1 MNQPIIEIKNL
12 VREFGNKLAL
22 DNVSLTIQPGTVMGL
37 VGENGAGKT
46 TPIKHVLGL
55 LKAQKG
61 TVSVFGLDPVLNPE
75 GVLSRI
81 GYLSE
86 EGDLPTW
93 MKVHELMRYSAA
105 FYPTWDDAYAMK
117 LLDEFK
123 LDPGA
128 KLSKMSKGQR
138 SRAGLLVAMAY
149 RPQLLV
155 LDEPSSGLDPIV
167 RKDILGAII
176 RTIADDGRTVL
187 FSSHLLSEVER
198 VADQISMVKNGK
210 ILLSDSLDTVKENH
224 YRATFLFEKP
234 LSAHPAVEGNL
245 TWSGG
250 GREWNGTFYGDAGQL
265 DSVAHAL
272 GAKVVERASLSLEEI
287 FVAQVGA
294 A

>member
-1 MNQPIIEIKNL
+1 MNEPIIEIKNL
-12 VREFGNKLAL
+12 VREFGNKRAL

-46 TPIKHVLGL
+46 TLIKHVLGL
-55 LKAQKG
+55 LKAQQG
-61 TVSVFGLDPVLNPE
+61 TVSVFGMDPVANPE
-75 GVLSRI
+75 AVLSRI

-105 FYPTWDDAYAMK
+105 FYPTWDDQYGMK

-210 ILLSDSLDTVKENH
+210 ILLSDNLDNVKENH
-224 YRATFLFEKP
+224 YRATLLFENP
-234 LSAHPAVEGNL
+234 ISQHPELEGSL

-250 GREWNGTFYGDAGQL
+250 GKEWHLTFSGDPKRL
-265 DSVAHAL
+265 DEAAMNWN
-272 GAKVVERASLSLEEI
+272 AKIIERAGLSLEEI
-287 FVAQVGA
+287 FVARVGA

>member
-1 MNQPIIEIKNL
+1 MNEPIIEIKNL
-12 VREFGNKLAL
+12 VREFGNKRAL
-22 DNVSLTIQPGTVMGL
+22 DNVSMTIRPGTVMGL

-46 TPIKHVLGL
+46 TLIKHVLGL
-55 LKAQKG
+55 LKAQQG
-61 TVSVFGLDPVLNPE
+61 TVSVFGMDPVTNPE

-86 EGDLPTW
+86 EGDMPTW

-105 FYPTWDDAYAMK
+105 FYPTWDDTYAMK

-128 KLSKMSKGQR
+128 RLNKMSKGQR

-149 RPQLLV
+149 RPELLV

-187 FSSHLLSEVER
+187 FSSHLLAEVER
-198 VADQISMVKNGK
+198 VADQISIVRNGR
-210 ILLSDSLDTVKENH
+210 ILISDNLDTVKESH
-224 YRATFLFEKP
+224 MRATLLFTEP
-234 LSAHPAVEGNL
+234 LPSHPDIPGSL

-250 GREWNGTFYGDAGQL
+250 GKEWQLTFCGEPKNLEDGAK
-265 DSVAHAL
+265 HL
-272 GAKVVERASLSLEEI
+272 GAKIIERAGLSLEEI

>member
-1 MNQPIIEIKNL
+1 MNEPIIEIKNL
-12 VREFGNKLAL
+12 VREFGTKRAL
-22 DNVSLTIQPGTVMGL
+22 DDVSLTIQPGTVMGL

-46 TPIKHVLGL
+46 TLIKHVLGL

-61 TVSVFGLDPVLNPE
+61 TVSVFGMDPVSNPE
-75 GVLSRI
+75 AVLSKI

-93 MKVHELMRYSAA
+93 MRVHELMRYSAA
-105 FYPTWDDAYAMK
+105 FYPTWDDNYAMS
-117 LLDEFK
+117 LLEEFK

-198 VADQISMVKNGK
+198 VADQISIVRNGR
-210 ILLSDSLDTVKENH
+210 ILISDNLDTVKESH
-224 YRATFLFEKP
+224 LRATLLFDEP
-234 LSAHPAVEGNL
+234 LTSHPDIPGSL

-250 GREWNGTFYGDAGQL
+250 GKEWQLTFCGEAKSL
-265 DSVAHAL
+265 DEGAKQL
-272 GAKVVERASLSLEEI
+272 GAKIIERAGLSLEEI

>member
-1 MNQPIIEIKNL
+1 MSEAIVEIKNL
-12 VREFGNKLAL
+12 VREFGNKRAL
-22 DNVSLTIQPGTVMGL
+22 DNVSMTIQAGTVMGL

-46 TPIKHVLGL
+46 TIIKHVLGL
-55 LKAQKG
+55 LKAQQG
-61 TVSVFGLDPVLNPE
+61 TVSVFGLDPVSNPE
-75 GVLSRI
+75 SVLSKI

-105 FYPTWDDAYAMK
+105 FYPTWDEEYAQS
-117 LLDEFK
+117 LLGEFK
-123 LDPGA
+123 LDPSA

-187 FSSHLLSEVER
+187 FSSHLLGEVER
-198 VADQISMVKNGK
+198 VADQISIVKDGK
-210 ILLSDSLDTVKENH
+210 ILISDSLDFVKESH
-224 YRATFLFEKP
+224 FRATLVFEKLQSQAP
-234 LSAHPAVEGNL
+234 VIPGSL
-245 TWSGG
+245 TWVGS
-250 GREWNGTFYGDAGQL
+250 GREWNGIFIGDGKQL
-265 DSVAHAL
+265 ESIANGL
-272 GAKVVERASLSLEEI
+272 GAKIVERAHLSLEEI
-287 FVAQVGA
+287 FVAQVGSV
-294 A
+294 

>member
-1 MNQPIIEIKNL
+1 MSEAIIEVKNL
-12 VREFGNKLAL
+12 VREFGTKRAL
-22 DNVSLTIQPGTVMGL
+22 DDVTLTVQPGTVMGL

-46 TPIKHVLGL
+46 TLIKHVLGL
-55 LKAQKG
+55 LKAQQG
-61 TVSVFGLDPVLNPE
+61 TVSVFGMDPVSNPE
-75 GVLSRI
+75 AVLSKI

-93 MKVHELMRYSAA
+93 MRVHELMRYSAA
-105 FYPTWDDAYAMK
+105 FYPTWDDAYAMQ

-198 VADQISMVKNGK
+198 VADQISMVKAGK
-210 ILLSDSLDTVKENH
+210 ILISDSLDNVKDNH
-224 YRATFLFEKP
+224 HRATLLFDEP
-234 LSAHPAVEGNL
+234 LAVHPTVEGSL
-245 TWSGG
+245 TWSGS
-250 GREWNGTFYGDAGQL
+250 GREWHGTFSGDGSQL
-265 DSVAHAL
+265 ESTAKAM
-272 GAKVVERASLSLEEI
+272 GAKIVERAHLSLEEI
-287 FVAQVGA
+287 FVARVGA

>member
-1 MNQPIIEIKNL
+1 MNEPIIEIKNL
-12 VREFGNKLAL
+12 VREFGTKRAL
-22 DNVSLTIQPGTVMGL
+22 DNVSLSIQPGTVMGL

-46 TPIKHVLGL
+46 TLIKHVLGL
-55 LKAQKG
+55 LKAQSG
-61 TVSVFGLDPVLNPE
+61 SVSVFGLDPIANPE
-75 GVLSRI
+75 SVLSRI

-117 LLDEFK
+117 LLDEFN
-123 LDPGA
+123 LDPSA

-149 RPQLLV
+149 RPQLLL

-198 VADQISMVKNGK
+198 VADQISMVKAGK
-210 ILLSDSLDTVKENH
+210 ILISDSLDNVKDSH
-224 YRATFLFEKP
+224 YRATLLFDQPQSEKP
-234 LSAHPAVEGNL
+234 VIPGSL
-245 TWSGG
+245 TWAGG
-250 GREWNGTFYGDAGQL
+250 GKEWNGTFSGDGAQL
-265 DSVAHAL
+265 DAAARAL
-272 GAKVVERASLSLEEI
+272 GAKIVERANLSLEEI
-287 FVAQVGA
+287 FVARVGVA
-294 A
+294 

>member
-1 MNQPIIEIKNL
+1 
-12 VREFGNKLAL
+12 
-22 DNVSLTIQPGTVMGL
+22 MGL

-46 TPIKHVLGL
+46 TLIKHVLGL
-55 LKAQKG
+55 LKAQSG
-61 TVSVFGLDPVLNPE
+61 SVSVFGLDPVANPE
-75 GVLSRI
+75 SVLSRI

-105 FYPTWDDAYAMK
+105 FYSTWDDAYAMK
-117 LLDEFK
+117 LLEEFK

-138 SRAGLLVAMAY
+138 SRVGLLVAMAY

-210 ILLSDSLDTVKENH
+210 ILLSDSLDNVKDSH

-234 LSAHPAVEGNL
+234 LAAHPTIEGSL

-250 GREWNGTFYGDAGQL
+250 GREWHGMFVGDLSQV
-265 DSVAHAL
+265 DTVVATM
-272 GAKVVERASLSLEEI
+272 GAQVVERAHLSLEEI
-287 FVAQVGA
+287 FVARVGA

>member
-1 MNQPIIEIKNL
+1 MNEPIIEIKNL
-12 VREFGNKLAL
+12 VREFGNKRAL
-22 DNVSLTIQPGTVMGL
+22 DNVSMTIQPGTVMGL

-46 TPIKHVLGL
+46 TLIKHVLGL
-55 LKAQKG
+55 LKAQQG
-61 TVSVFGLDPVLNPE
+61 TVKVFGMDPVSNPE
-75 GVLSRI
+75 GVLSKI

-86 EGDLPTW
+86 EGDMPTW

-105 FYPTWDDAYAMK
+105 FYPTWDDQYAMK
-117 LLDEFK
+117 LLEEFK

-149 RPQLLV
+149 RPELLV

-198 VADQISMVKNGK
+198 VADQISIVRNGK
-210 ILLSDSLDTVKENH
+210 ILISDNLDTVKESH
-224 YRATFLFEKP
+224 LRATLLFEEP
-234 LSAHPAVEGNL
+234 LSRHPDLAGSL
-245 TWSGG
+245 TWSGSG
-250 GREWNGTFYGDAGQL
+250 KEWQLTYCGDGKSL
-265 DSVAHAL
+265 DAAAKLL
-272 GAKVVERASLSLEEI
+272 GAKVIERAGLSLEEI

>member
-1 MNQPIIEIKNL
+1 MNEPIIEIKNL
-12 VREFGNKLAL
+12 VREFGNKRAL
-22 DNVSLTIQPGTVMGL
+22 DNVSMTIQSGTVMGL

-46 TPIKHVLGL
+46 TLIKHVLGL
-55 LKAQKG
+55 LKAQQG
-61 TVSVFGLDPVLNPE
+61 TVSVFGMDPVSNPE
-75 GVLSRI
+75 AVLSKI

-105 FYPTWDDAYAMK
+105 FYPTWDDQYAMK

-210 ILLSDSLDTVKENH
+210 ILISDDLDSVKESH
-224 YRATFLFEKP
+224 YRATLLFAEP
-234 LSAHPAVEGNL
+234 LSQHPELAGSL
-245 TWSGG
+245 TWTGNG
-250 GREWNGTFYGDAGQL
+250 KEWHLTFCGNPNDL
-265 DSVAHAL
+265 DEAASKWNAQI
-272 GAKVVERASLSLEEI
+272 VERAGLSLEEI

>member
-1 MNQPIIEIKNL
+1 MSEAIIEVKNL
-12 VREFGNKLAL
+12 VREFGTKRAL
-22 DNVSLTIQPGTVMGL
+22 DDVTLTVQPGTVMGL

-46 TPIKHVLGL
+46 TLIKHVLGL
-55 LKAQKG
+55 LKAQTG
-61 TVSVFGLDPVLNPE
+61 TVSVFGMDPVSNPE
-75 GVLSRI
+75 AVLSKI

-93 MKVHELMRYSAA
+93 MRVHELMRYSAA

-198 VADQISMVKNGK
+198 VADQISMVKAGK
-210 ILLSDSLDTVKENH
+210 ILISDSLDNVKDSH
-224 YRATFLFEKP
+224 YRATLLFDKP
-234 LSAHPAVEGNL
+234 QSETPAIPGNL
-245 TWSGG
+245 TWAGG
-250 GREWNGTFYGDAGQL
+250 GREWNGTFSGDGSQL
-265 DSVAHAL
+265 ESTAKAL
-272 GAKVVERASLSLEEI
+272 GAKIVERANLSLEEI
-287 FVAQVGA
+287 FVARVGA

>member
-1 MNQPIIEIKNL
+1 MNEPIIKIKNL
-12 VREFGNKLAL
+12 IREFGNKRAL

-46 TPIKHVLGL
+46 TLIKHVLGL
-55 LKAQKG
+55 LKAQQG
-61 TVSVFGLDPVLNPE
+61 TVSVFGMDPVSNPE
-75 GVLSRI
+75 AVLSKI

-105 FYPTWDDAYAMK
+105 FYPTWDDQYAMK

-210 ILLSDSLDTVKENH
+210 ILISDDLDAVKESH
-224 YRATFLFEKP
+224 YRATLLFENP
-234 LSAHPAVEGNL
+234 ISQHPELAGSL
-245 TWSGG
+245 TWAGS
-250 GREWNGTFYGDAGQL
+250 GREWHLTFCGNPKVLDDAASKWNAQI
-265 DSVAHAL
+265 
-272 GAKVVERASLSLEEI
+272 VERAGLSLEEI

>member
-1 MNQPIIEIKNL
+1 
-12 VREFGNKLAL
+12 
-22 DNVSLTIQPGTVMGL
+22 
-37 VGENGAGKT
+37 
-46 TPIKHVLGL
+46 
-55 LKAQKG
+55 
-61 TVSVFGLDPVLNPE
+61 
-75 GVLSRI
+75 
-81 GYLSE
+81 
-86 EGDLPTW
+86 
-93 MKVHELMRYSAA
+93 
-105 FYPTWDDAYAMK
+105 MK

-187 FSSHLLSEVER
+187 FSSHLLSEVDR
-198 VADQISMVKNGK
+198 VADQISMVKQGK
-210 ILLSDSLDTVKENH
+210 ILISDSLDTVKQEH
-224 YRATFLFEKP
+224 HRATLVFDEP
-234 LSAHPAVEGNL
+234 RVEHPHIEGSL
-245 TWSGG
+245 TWAGSGK
-250 GREWNGTFYGDAGQL
+250 EWHGTFRGDMKSLNVIAN
-265 DSVAHAL
+265 SL
-272 GAKVVERASLSLEEI
+272 GAKIVEQANLSLEEI

>member
-1 MNQPIIEIKNL
+1 MSEAIIDIKNL
-12 VREFGNKLAL
+12 TREFGSKRAL
-22 DNVSLTIQPGTVMGL
+22 DDVTMTVQRGTVMGL

-46 TPIKHVLGL
+46 TLIKHILGL
-55 LKAQKG
+55 LKAQQG
-61 TVSVFGLDPVLNPE
+61 TVSVFGMDPVSNPE
-75 GVLSRI
+75 GVLSKI

-93 MKVHELMRYSAA
+93 MRVHELMSYSAA
-105 FYPTWDDAYAMK
+105 FYPTWDNEYAMQ
-117 LLDEFK
+117 LLNEFK
-123 LDPGA
+123 LDPSA
-128 KLSKMSKGQR
+128 KLNKMSKGQR

-176 RTIADDGRTVL
+176 RMIADDGRTVL

-210 ILLSDSLDTVKENH
+210 ILISDSLEDVKASH
-224 YRATFLFEKP
+224 HRATLLFDQPQNERP
-234 LSAHPAVEGNL
+234 NIEGSL

-250 GREWNGTFYGDAGQL
+250 GREWQGTFRSDKATLEKAAQL
-265 DSVAHAL
+265 L
-272 GAKVVERASLSLEEI
+272 GAKIVERGSLSLEEI